1 MSIGT
6 NGAALKREGV
16 VGTGG
21 TMAAVEDTTAEETT
35 VADRVRVRP
44 AQDGELDAAGAVV
57 VAAYRADG
65 LGGDLDYLEDVG
77 NAKGRAGQGTVLV
90 ALDGDEVVGSVTY
103 ARHGSPLAE
112 VCAPGEAEFRML
124 GVHPD
129 ARGRG
134 VGQALVQ
141 ACIEQARADGAR
153 RLVLSTEPHSHSV
166 HRIYRRLGFQR
177 EPALDWTPV
186 PGVDLLVFALPLTGD
201 ATRNG
206 GGWS

>member
-1 MSIGT
+1 
-6 NGAALKREGV
+6 
-16 VGTGG
+16 
-21 TMAAVEDTTAEETT
+21 MAAVDDAT
-35 VADRVRVRP
+35 VTGRVQVRP
-44 AQDGELDAAGAVV
+44 AEDDEMDAAGAVV
-57 VAAYRADG
+57 VAAYQADG
-65 LGGDLDYLEDVG
+65 LGGDRDYLQDVG
-77 NAKGRAGQGTVLV
+77 NARKRAAHGTVLV

-141 ACIEQARADGAR
+141 ACIDRARADGAR
-153 RLVLSTEPHSHSV
+153 RLVLSTEPHSHAA
-166 HRIYRRLGFQR
+166 HRIYRRLGFRR

-186 PGVDLLVFALPLTGD
+186 PGVDLLVLALPLTDD
-201 ATRNG
+201 AAQDG

>member
-1 MSIGT
+1 
-6 NGAALKREGV
+6 
-16 VGTGG
+16 
-21 TMAAVEDTTAEETT
+21 MATVEDTTR
-35 VADRVRVRP
+35 VDRVQVRP

-65 LGGDLDYLEDVG
+65 LGGDRDYLEDVG
-77 NAKGRAGQGTVLV
+77 NARGRAGLGTVLV

-124 GVHPD
+124 GVHPG

-134 VGQALVQ
+134 VGEALVQ
-141 ACIEQARADGAR
+141 ACIDRARTDGAR
-153 RLVLSTEPHSHSV
+153 RLVLSTEPHSHAA
-166 HRIYRRLGFQR
+166 HRIYRRLGFRR

-186 PGVDLLVFALPLTGD
+186 PGVDLLVLALPLASDLAGDLAGD
-201 ATRNG
+201 AAQNG
-206 GGWS
+206 GARS